1 MGGGGGS
8 FGSGYNPRD
17 IAREV
22 RDVEKSLE
30 SDAFKTRLG
39 DMLAGLL
46 GDYNDRDKKLVRQR
60 LDDILVKLGKLADGE
75 LDLVFG
81 GSVAKNTYIE
91 GLSDIDCLLILN
103 GSGLD
108 KKNPQDVL
116 ADVAKELGAKLS
128 GTATAEAGDLAV
140 TVTYQ
145 DGMEIQLV
153 PAIKAG
159 DSMKIPSSRTEGK
172 WSDINPEKFREG
184 LTKYNKRC
192 ADKLVPTIK
201 LAKAVIAQLPEAHQL
216 SGYHI
221 ESLAID
227 AFKSYQ
233 GPKTPAAMLPHFF
246 EHAKEGVMRPMTDS
260 TGQSVHV
267 DGYLGAANSEAR
279 QNASHLLERI
289 WKRMANAS
297 AAGSLPQWQDLFG
310 EDQ

>member
-17 IAREV
+17 IAKEV
-22 RDVEKSLE
+22 RDVEQSLQT
-30 SDAFKTRLG
+30 DAFKTELG
-39 DMLAGLL
+39 DMLAELL
-46 GDYNDRDKKLVRQR
+46 GDFNDRDNKLVRQR
-60 LDDILVKLGKLADGE
+60 LDEILKKLGNVAEGE

-91 GLSDIDCLLILN
+91 GMSDIDCLLILN

-108 KKNPQDVL
+108 KKKPQDVL
-116 ADVAKELGAKLS
+116 SDVAKELAQKLQ
-128 GTATAEAGDLAV
+128 GKATAEPGTLAV
-140 TVTYQ
+140 TVTFD

-153 PAIKAG
+153 PAVRTKDG
-159 DSMKIPSSRTEGK
+159 MRIPSSRVEGK

-184 LTKYNKRC
+184 LTKYNQKC
-192 ADKLVPTIK
+192 GDKLVPTIK
-201 LAKAVIAQLPEAHQL
+201 LAKAIIAQLPEAQQL

-227 AFKSYQ
+227 AFKNYTGS
-233 GPKTPAAMLPHFF
+233 KTSGAMLPHFF
-246 EHAKEGVMRPMTDS
+246 EQAKERVKQPMTDS

-267 DGYLGAANSEAR
+267 DGYMGAAGSAAR
-279 QNASHLLERI
+279 ENASHLLERI

-297 AAGSLPQWQDLFG
+297 AAGSLPQWRDLFG
-310 EDQ
+310 EDE